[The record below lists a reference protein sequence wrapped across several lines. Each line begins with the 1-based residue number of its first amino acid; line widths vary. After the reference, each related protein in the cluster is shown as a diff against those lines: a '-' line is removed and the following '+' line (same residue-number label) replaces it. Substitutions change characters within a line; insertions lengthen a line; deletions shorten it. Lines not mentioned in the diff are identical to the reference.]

1 MLEKLGEF
9 KMLEL
14 LGEGGMGAVYRA
26 HQESLARDVA
36 VKLLPERLTQN
47 ARFVQRFY
55 REARSAAGLVHPNVV
70 QIYSMGQ
77 DEEHGVHYYAMEF
90 VRGKDISQLIKSGV
104 RFSVDQAL
112 TIVIQVAEALSAAA
126 EAGIVHRDI
135 KPANIMLTARGQVK
149 VMDFG
154 LAKMVQHDD
163 LDVTEA
169 GTIVGTANYMSPEQG
184 TGKELDFRTDIYS
197 LGVVFYE
204 LVAGRTPFKGDN
216 PSAVIYMHVYEEPR
230 KPSQFNPKVPPSAD
244 RVILRM
250 IAKDPKDRFA
260 SPEQLLAELRKLKL
274 ELAGQGGRA
283 APPRRTASGRFV
295 AVAPAAPT
303 PPRRTPSGRLTAQ
316 PPAGSPEPQAAPR
329 PPAPSVVK
337 TRTVQER
344 ARTGSVV
351 ICDSSEYNR
360 RMYRTALQND
370 FALAAAAS
378 GKQCLD
384 ILGEGRPDVL
394 VLDVALRDGG
404 AFPVLDRLR
413 HAKPPTSVVVI
424 TGDNSR
430 VTLDRLSRYGPA
442 AVLVKPVKL
451 RELRSRVMEVI
462 AKRRGQAHV
471 SSSAATAAFV
481 ARAEREEAV
490 ELARLSLAGLATRLL
505 EGQPPAD
512 AAVLARRINAG
523 SPNEVVRIV
532 HAMFARF
539 GEDDALSLA
548 IFAFKEGDHRVRIMA
563 SDLVSRRFKPERAGE
578 LLTRFAADPDYRVR
592 IAALRELARVRA
604 SGAAAFLERFLSD
617 ESWKVRRE
625 AARGLESLL
634 GGAVSVPLVAY
645 YARNEIPPPL
655 FLQRSLKGP
664 NPTETIRVLE
674 CACASGSTRIKEYA
688 AGLLGQAASR
698 LVAPGLMALL
708 DDEHP
713 AVRTAAA
720 RALAGFPTDKVK
732 ARLFEAMTDDRF
744 GVLKAVS
751 ETLGAFNLQKE
762 VLALVKL
769 FGSTGKRVPKAAVD
783 FIVRCDANPGGLA
796 QALVDLEAQDEAT
809 RGVIAL
815 VLRRLYPS
823 DVELGRVVM
832 RLRSPDRSEAVEAA
846 KQISEFLI
854 KSLLS

>member
-283 APPRRTASGRFV
+283 APPR
-295 AVAPAAPT
+295 
-303 PPRRTPSGRLTAQ
+303 Q
-316 PPAGSPEPQAAPR
+316 
-329 PPAPSVVK
+329 
-337 TRTVQER
+337 
-344 ARTGSVV
+344 
-351 ICDSSEYNR
+351 I
-360 RMYRTALQND
+360 RMA
-370 FALAAAAS
+370 
-378 GKQCLD
+378 
-384 ILGEGRPDVL
+384 
-394 VLDVALRDGG
+394 
-404 AFPVLDRLR
+404 
-413 HAKPPTSVVVI
+413 
-424 TGDNSR
+424 
-430 VTLDRLSRYGPA
+430 
-442 AVLVKPVKL
+442 
-451 RELRSRVMEVI
+451 
-462 AKRRGQAHV
+462 
-471 SSSAATAAFV
+471 
-481 ARAEREEAV
+481 
-490 ELARLSLAGLATRLL
+490 
-505 EGQPPAD
+505 
-512 AAVLARRINAG
+512 
-523 SPNEVVRIV
+523 
-532 HAMFARF
+532 
-539 GEDDALSLA
+539 
-548 IFAFKEGDHRVRIMA
+548 
-563 SDLVSRRFKPERAGE
+563 
-578 LLTRFAADPDYRVR
+578 
-592 IAALRELARVRA
+592 
-604 SGAAAFLERFLSD
+604 
-617 ESWKVRRE
+617 
-625 AARGLESLL
+625 
-634 GGAVSVPLVAY
+634 
-645 YARNEIPPPL
+645 
-655 FLQRSLKGP
+655 
-664 NPTETIRVLE
+664 
-674 CACASGSTRIKEYA
+674 
-688 AGLLGQAASR
+688 
-698 LVAPGLMALL
+698 
-708 DDEHP
+708 
-713 AVRTAAA
+713 
-720 RALAGFPTDKVK
+720 
-732 ARLFEAMTDDRF
+732 
-744 GVLKAVS
+744 
-751 ETLGAFNLQKE
+751 
-762 VLALVKL
+762 
-769 FGSTGKRVPKAAVD
+769 
-783 FIVRCDANPGGLA
+783 
-796 QALVDLEAQDEAT
+796 
-809 RGVIAL
+809 
-815 VLRRLYPS
+815 
-823 DVELGRVVM
+823 
-832 RLRSPDRSEAVEAA
+832 
-846 KQISEFLI
+846 
-854 KSLLS
+854 